1 MFSLIFYC
9 GLILSVVSAHFN
21 NDTLH
26 DGDELDINTTLS
38 TLASTTIPVSKDCVL
53 EMKENEISQIVE
65 LFNNNLVNVVVIHIS
80 FSNGSHE
87 GQLFSDFNVSLSN
100 PIGREILYALEREE
114 FRYFPWTLKAGIR
127 NFKLNV
133 KGSQND
139 CTKTGKNATDFVLES
154 TQHIVDS
161 INLATNYQVCSFFK
175 ETSSG
180 KVKKTCCE
188 MTKPNLATKFNYKCP
203 KENSFLFGSDLLWR
217 VMFWIML
224 FFALFY
230 LMWLLLVCV
239 SRTEFD
245 LKYPEYYKLEESLI
259 SPSSILLK
267 VFWDENG
274 RVVFFIRSLVLVG
287 VFSCLW
293 YWYIKVQTYTSYLNI
308 IVVFWGLSFLVS
320 NLFRSRSAKSSI
332 ILHRI
337 KLGRYIVRMPQ
348 FFLNNPDTIWEKDKQ
363 GDFEILVKIIILP
376 FNSNVWRNV
385 KEVLYQICTGFARW
399 ATGRFRNRILKT
411 LVLCV
416 YYVVAVLICFVF
428 TCILFCFLILLSIT
442 CFFMSLGM
450 FLVLI
455 FFVDSRDDSWFS
467 YVLSVFHA
475 IGFNYS
481 IIISVTVVAS
491 SIMSFLLG
499 LFLNLIYFIPYL
511 AFFSVLTFY
520 CCTYWKTME
529 EKYFVLKR
537 LIYEACQETQNINNR
552 CILNGHPEPNEEV
565 LPVVSKELYD
575 KIREELLPYDTN
587 LFSLGL
593 KMFWSIAFS
602 LGIFVLINML
612 NEFSVT
618 GVIQVV
624 TTASLGVM
632 PHIFNMVGLKTSEE
646 RKKAENEKLKL
657 NVKYMVE
664 KLIREDSKLAQA
676 VLITEQNDDK
686 RPYNISFVPCL
697 EKLLDCVVRCNS
709 GAENDEWMTRIL
721 IAQANDENVQN
732 SEKLLTRP
740 ESNPGNEDIEV
751 IGLSSIVT
759 VHRNARNEIVE
770 DFEHVRSDLSA
781 GNGELAQAVMTQEK
795 SNTTIDKSIQ
805 HFERDQA
812 IFGSNNGVEDV
823 GPTQTEAM
831 QEYNSTISEKNIEDS
846 ERIEARFGSCIPD
859 NDHTE
864 DVRPTQIVVIQENN
878 GTTSAKNIED
888 SEHIEARFGS
898 NVPDNDH
905 TEDVRPTQI
914 VVLQENNGTISAKNI
929 QDSEHIEASFGSNVP
944 DNDHTEDVRPTQIVV
959 LQENNCTTSA
969 KNIQDSEHIEARFGS
984 NVPDND
990 NTEDVRPTQTVLVI
1004 QENNGTTSEKNIQDC
1019 ERIQSRFVSN
1029 VHGKDN
1035 IEGDELAPSLPAQE
1049 NSETTSD
1056 ENIRNSGNAP
1066 ARSDLNSTSLAPMSA
1081 LVFVK
1086 MN

>member
-1 MFSLIFYC
+1 M
-9 GLILSVVSAHFN
+9 SAHFN

-26 DGDELDINTTLS
+26 DGDELDIKTTLS

-53 EMKENEISQIVE
+53 EMKETEISQIVE
-65 LFNNNLVNVVVIHIS
+65 LFNSNLVNVVVIYIS
-80 FSNGSHE
+80 FSNRSHE

-100 PIGREILYALEREE
+100 PIGREIIHALET
-114 FRYFPWTLKAGIR
+114 FRFFQWTLKAGIR

-139 CTKTGKNATDFVLES
+139 CVKTGKNATDFVLES
-154 TQHIVDS
+154 TQHIIDS
-161 INLATNYQVCSFFK
+161 INLATNCQVCSSFK

-180 KVKKTCCE
+180 KINQTCCQ
-188 MTKPNLATKFNYKCP
+188 MTKPYLATKFNYKCL
-203 KENSFLFGSDLLWR
+203 KVNSFLFISDLLWG
-217 VMFWIML
+217 VIFQIIY
-224 FFALFY
+224 FFSIFY
-230 LMWLLLVCV
+230 LMWLLLVFV

-245 LKYPEYYKLEESLI
+245 LKYPEYYKLEESLM

-274 RVVFFIRSLVLVG
+274 RVVSFIRCFVLIG

-308 IVVFWGLSFLVS
+308 IALFWGLSFLVS

-332 ILHRI
+332 FLNRI
-337 KLGRYIVRMPQ
+337 KWGRYSLRMYQ
-348 FFLNNPDTIWEKDKQ
+348 SFFYNSDTIWEKGKQ
-363 GDFEILVKIIILP
+363 GDFEIVVKIIVLP
-376 FNSNVWRNV
+376 FNPNFWRNV
-385 KEVLYQICTGFARW
+385 KEVWYQICTGFARW
-399 ATGRFRNRILKT
+399 ATGRFRNRILRT

-428 TCILFCFLILLSIT
+428 TCILFCFLILMSIT
-442 CFFMSLGM
+442 CFYLAQILFTVVFIL
-450 FLVLI
+450 
-455 FFVDSRDDSWFS
+455 DSDNNCFS
-467 YVLSVFHA
+467 YVLSLFHA
-475 IGFNYS
+475 IGFHLS
-481 IIISVTVVAS
+481 IIISVMVIAS

-499 LFLNLIYFIPYL
+499 LFLNLIYFIPYF

-520 CCTYWKTME
+520 CCTSLKTME

-565 LPVVSKELYD
+565 KPVVSKELYD

-612 NEFSVT
+612 NEFSIT

-632 PHIFNMVGLKTSEE
+632 PHILNMVGLKTSEE

-664 KLIREDSKLAQA
+664 KLIRKDSKLAQA
-676 VLITEQNDDK
+676 VLVTEQNDDK
-686 RPYNISFVPCL
+686 RPYKISFVPCL
-697 EKLLDCVVRCNS
+697 EKLFDCVVRGNS
-709 GAENDEWMTRIL
+709 GAESDEWMTRIWV
-721 IAQANDENVQN
+721 AQATDENAQN

-740 ESNPGNEDIEV
+740 KTNPGNDDLEV
-751 IGLSSIVT
+751 IELSSIVT

-770 DFEHVRSDLSA
+770 NFEHVRSDLSA
-781 GNGELAQAVMTQEK
+781 PGNYELPQAVMTQKK
-795 SNTTIDKSIQ
+795 SNTTIDESIQ
-805 HFERDQA
+805 DLECDLECDQA
-812 IFGSNNGVEDV
+812 MFSSNNGDEDV
-823 GPTQTEAM
+823 GPALTEAM
-831 QEYNSTISEKNIEDS
+831 QEYNGTISEKNIQDS
-846 ERIEARFGSCIPD
+846 ERIEARF
-859 NDHTE
+859 
-864 DVRPTQIVVIQENN
+864 V
-878 GTTSAKNIED
+878 
-888 SEHIEARFGS
+888 S
-898 NVPDNDH
+898 NVPDND
-905 TEDVRPTQI
+905 T
-914 VVLQENNGTISAKNI
+914 
-929 QDSEHIEASFGSNVP
+929 
-944 DNDHTEDVRPTQIVV
+944 
-959 LQENNCTTSA
+959 
-969 KNIQDSEHIEARFGS
+969 
-984 NVPDND
+984 
-990 NTEDVRPTQTVLVI
+990 TEDVRPTQTMVI
-1004 QENNGTTSEKNIQDC
+1004 QENNGMTSAKNIQDC
-1019 ERIQSRFVSN
+1019 ERIQSSFGSN

-1056 ENIRNSGNAP
+1056 ENIQNPGNAP
-1066 ARSDLNSTSLAPMSA
+1066 ARSDLNSLPPLPA

-1086 MN
+1086 MNWTSQIMQ

>member
-9 GLILSVVSAHFN
+9 GLISSVVSAHLN

-26 DGDELDINTTLS
+26 DGGELDIITTLS

-53 EMKENEISQIVE
+53 EVKENEISRIVE
-65 LFNNNLVNVVVIHIS
+65 LFNNNLVNVVVIYVS
-80 FSNGSHE
+80 FSNSSHE

-100 PIGREILYALEREE
+100 PIGREILYALERWQ
-114 FRYFPWTLKAGIR
+114 FRYFPWTLKVGIR

-139 CTKTGKNATDFVLES
+139 CTETGKNARDFVLES

-161 INLATNYQVCSFFK
+161 IKPATNYQVCSSFK

-180 KVKKTCCE
+180 KVDQTCCQITE
-188 MTKPNLATKFNYKCP
+188 PFLATKFNYKCP
-203 KENSFLFGSDLLWR
+203 KGNSFLFGNDLLWT
-217 VMFWIML
+217 VILFIMVL
-224 FFALFY
+224 FALFY
-230 LMWLLLVCV
+230 LMWLLLVLV

-245 LKYPEYYKLEESLI
+245 LKYPEYYKLEESLM

-267 VFWDENG
+267 VVWDENG
-274 RVVFFIRSLVLVG
+274 RVVSFIRCLVFAG
-287 VFSCLW
+287 VNSCFW
-293 YWYIKVQTYTSYLNI
+293 YWYIKVEAYSSYFLF
-308 IVVFWGLSFLVS
+308 IVVFWGLSFVVF
-320 NLFRSRSAKSSI
+320 NLFRSRSTKSSI
-332 ILHRI
+332 ILNRI
-337 KLGRYIVRMPQ
+337 KVGRNFLRLFNYRLG
-348 FFLNNPDTIWEKDKQ
+348 EKGKQ
-363 GDFEILVKIIILP
+363 GDFEIVVKIIILP
-376 FNSNVWRNV
+376 FNRNVWRNV
-385 KEVLYQICTGFARW
+385 KELLYQICTGFAKW
-399 ATGRFRNRILKT
+399 ATGRFRNRKLKIP
-411 LVLCV
+411 VLCV
-416 YYVVAVLICFVF
+416 YYVVAVLIFFVF
-428 TCILFCFLILLSIT
+428 TCILFCFLILVSIA
-442 CFFMSLGM
+442 CFSFTLFM
-450 FLVLI
+450 FLRLI
-455 FFVDSRDDSWFS
+455 SILDSRDNNCIS
-467 YVLSVFHA
+467 YVLPLVYA
-475 IGFNYS
+475 LGFYFS
-481 IIISVTVVAS
+481 FLIFVIVVAF

-499 LFLNLIYFIPYL
+499 LFLNLIYFIPYF

-537 LIYEACQETQNINNR
+537 LVYDVCQETQKHNNR
-552 CILNGHPEPNEEV
+552 CIPNRHLELNEEV

-587 LFSLGL
+587 LFYFGL

-602 LGIFVLINML
+602 LGIFALINML
-612 NEFSVT
+612 SEFNVT

-632 PHIFNMVGLKTSEE
+632 PHVLNMVGLKTSEE
-646 RKKAENEKLKL
+646 RKKAWNEKLKL

-664 KLIREDSKLAQA
+664 KLIRKDSKLAQA

-686 RPYNISFVPCL
+686 RPYNLSFVPCL

-709 GAENDEWMTRIL
+709 GAENDEWMTRIFG
-721 IAQANDENVQN
+721 AQATDENVQN

-740 ESNPGNEDIEV
+740 ESNPGNDDIEV

-795 SNTTIDKSIQ
+795 SNTTIDESIQ
-805 HFERDQA
+805 HFERDQD

-831 QEYNSTISEKNIEDS
+831 QTSE
-846 ERIEARFGSCIPD
+846 
-859 NDHTE
+859 
-864 DVRPTQIVVIQENN
+864 
-878 GTTSAKNIED
+878 
-888 SEHIEARFGS
+888 
-898 NVPDNDH
+898 
-905 TEDVRPTQI
+905 
-914 VVLQENNGTISAKNI
+914 
-929 QDSEHIEASFGSNVP
+929 
-944 DNDHTEDVRPTQIVV
+944 
-959 LQENNCTTSA
+959 

-990 NTEDVRPTQTVLVI
+990 NTEDVRRTQIVVIQENNDATSEKNIQDSEHVEARFVSKVHGKDNIEDVKRTQIVVLQENNGTTSAKNIQDSERIEARFGSNVPDNDNTEDVRPTQTVVI
-1004 QENNGTTSEKNIQDC
+1004 QENNGATSEKNIQDC
-1019 ERIQSRFVSN
+1019 ERIQSRFVS
-1029 VHGKDN
+1029 KDN

-1066 ARSDLNSTSLAPMSA
+1066 ARSNLNSTSLPPLSA